1 MVNVDAQLTDLIRR
15 MQDGDRAAGESV
27 FSACAARL
35 RRMSSALMAKER
47 CTGFHAS
54 DLLQE
59 TLVQKVTGNRLKAR
73 VASREHFFSL
83 IAAGMRQ
90 VLTDRGRSRSAQ
102 KRQAPAVE
110 ELLGALRPAA
120 NPHLADLSLG
130 LQRLEQLD
138 PQGRDLIRY
147 KFEHGLTWDELAE
160 VTGRP
165 VGQLRAE
172 CDYVVGWLREQL
184 R

>member
-1 MVNVDAQLTDLIRR
+1 VTIDSQLTDLIRR

-27 FSACAARL
+27 FTACAARL
-35 RRMSSALMAKER
+35 RRMSSALLAKER

-59 TLVQKVTGNRLKAR
+59 TLVQKVTGDRLKTR

-90 VLTDRGRSRSAQ
+90 VLTDRGRARSAQ
-102 KRQAPAVE
+102 KRQAPPVE
-110 ELLGALRPAA
+110 ELLGSLRPAS
-120 NPHLADLSLG
+120 NPRLADLAIC
-130 LQRLEQLD
+130 LQRLERLD
-138 PQGRDLIRY
+138 PHGRELIRY
-147 KFEHGLTWDELAE
+147 KFEHGLTWEELAE

-172 CDYVVGWLREQL
+172 CDYVVTWLKDQL